1 MNFTVLRQRL
11 TRRPLI
17 TGLILILSVLAGY
30 AGWISAGSQAESH
43 AAIVVVPPW
52 SLEDENFKNPMLNL
66 GDRAT
71 ALASALVVAI
81 QRDDVEASV
90 RDAGATS
97 YQASNMGTDV
107 RDPSRSAVILLSAI
121 GPDER
126 TAHNG
131 VVRVINK
138 SGDIL
143 RQMQNDAGV
152 GDAPYM
158 ATLNVISQPTET
170 TTFAAR
176 QLRSAA
182 AFAVAALLVGLL
194 ILFAIESMVDRRARS
209 HDRGLQLAFEDLML
223 GRRNGFHDDLDGSE
237 KAASHRHRSEN
248 V

>member
-1 MNFTVLRQRL
+1 MNLTVIRQRL

-17 TGLILILSVLAGY
+17 TGLILILAALAGY
-30 AGWISAGSQAESH
+30 AGWVSAGSQAESH

-81 QRDDVEASV
+81 QRDDVEGSV

-97 YQASNMGTDV
+97 YEASNMGTDV
-107 RDPSRSAVILLSAI
+107 RDPSRSAVILLTAV

-143 RQMQNDAGV
+143 RQMQQDAGV
-152 GDAPYM
+152 GDAPFM
-158 ATLNVISQPTET
+158 ATLNVISQPQET
-170 TTFAAR
+170 TTVAAR
-176 QLRSAA
+176 QLRSSA
-182 AFAVAALLVGLL
+182 AFATAALLIGLL
-194 ILFAIESMVDRRARS
+194 LLWAIESIVDRRSRS
-209 HDRGLQLAFEDLML
+209 RDRGLHHAFDDLL
-223 GRRNGFHDDLDGSE
+223 LDRRNGHHDELGGNENAGSYP
-237 KAASHRHRSEN
+237 RRSES